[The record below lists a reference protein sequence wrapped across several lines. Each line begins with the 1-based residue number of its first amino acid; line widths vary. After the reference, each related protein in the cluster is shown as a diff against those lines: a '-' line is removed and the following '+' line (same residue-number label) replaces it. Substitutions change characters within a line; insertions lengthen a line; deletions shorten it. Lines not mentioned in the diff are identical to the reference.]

1 MAFCELFT
9 SKAKWQTYP
18 VCVQDLSGMPGA
30 ELLTLQISEENAKT
44 MNNEIKVSIFFIR
57 EYSCFFLIAKRIKC
71 LYDNWN
77 VKFFLHERSFYAFLL
92 ALLRARFLIIL
103 NFRL

>member
-30 ELLTLQISEENAKT
+30 ELLTLQISEENAET

-57 EYSCFFLIAKRIKC
+57 EYSCFF
-71 LYDNWN
+71 
-77 VKFFLHERSFYAFLL
+77 
-92 ALLRARFLIIL
+92 
-103 NFRL
+103 

>member
-1 MAFCELFT
+1 MAFCELF
-9 SKAKWQTYP
+9 
-18 VCVQDLSGMPGA
+18 
-30 ELLTLQISEENAKT
+30 TLQISEENAET

-77 VKFFLHERSFYAFLL
+77 VKFFCMKGAFMHSFWLCFVPAFS
-92 ALLRARFLIIL
+92 
-103 NFRL
+103 